1 VTLAELTGGLTDVL
15 IHGDASVRV
24 EGLEYD
30 SRKVVPG
37 SAFVCVPGLKVDGH
51 DFAARAV
58 EKGAVALV
66 VERLLDGFS
75 VPQVVV
81 PNARRALSLLAAE
94 KLGRPADR
102 LLMVGITGTNGK
114 TTTSYLCEAVLRAKG
129 KDPGLIGTIHAQIG
143 GRAVPMA
150 NTTPESLDVQR
161 LLAEMRTNGQNA
173 AVMEVSSHALSLD
186 RTYGL
191 PCDVAVFTN
200 LTQDHLDFHKDME
213 DYFQAKLKLF
223 TGLNYQAGRPC
234 PWAVINADDAY
245 GPRILKALNVP
256 YITYGLTA
264 NAHVRAEEIEMGPE
278 GVTYTVSTPVGSQK
292 VSLRMA
298 GLFNV
303 LNSLAAIGCGLALRI
318 ELADVVGAVESVSTV
333 RGRFELV
340 REGQDFA
347 VVVDYAHTPDGLEN
361 VLRSAR
367 EITSGRVL
375 TVFGC
380 GGDRDRTKRPLM
392 GEVAARL
399 SDYVLVTSDNPRS
412 ESPRRILNDIQEGMP
427 GATYEVLVD
436 RAEAIYRAIN
446 LAAPGDTVVIA
457 GKGHETY
464 QLIGDQVLDFDDRE
478 VARTAL
484 RARRTRGKRR
494 MPSWNERRRT
504 ASEPGAVVAGEP

>member
-1 VTLAELTGGLTDVL
+1 
-15 IHGDASVRV
+15 
-24 EGLEYD
+24 
-30 SRKVVPG
+30 
-37 SAFVCVPGLKVDGH
+37 
-51 DFAARAV
+51 
-58 EKGAVALV
+58 
-66 VERLLDGFS
+66 
-75 VPQVVV
+75 
-81 PNARRALSLLAAE
+81 
-94 KLGRPADR
+94 
-102 LLMVGITGTNGK
+102 
-114 TTTSYLCEAVLRAKG
+114 
-129 KDPGLIGTIHAQIG
+129 
-143 GRAVPMA
+143 
-150 NTTPESLDVQR
+150 
-161 LLAEMRTNGQNA
+161 
-173 AVMEVSSHALSLD
+173 
-186 RTYGL
+186 
-191 PCDVAVFTN
+191 
-200 LTQDHLDFHKDME
+200 
-213 DYFQAKLKLF
+213 
-223 TGLNYQAGRPC
+223 
-234 PWAVINADDAY
+234 
-245 GPRILKALNVP
+245 
-256 YITYGLTA
+256 
-264 NAHVRAEEIEMGPE
+264 MGPE
-278 GVTYTVSTPVGSQK
+278 GVSYTVATPVGTQK

-303 LNSLAAIGCGLALRI
+303 LNSLAAIGCGLAMRI
-318 ELADVVGAVESVSTV
+318 ELADIVGAVESVSTV

-367 EITSGRVL
+367 EMTSGRVL

-392 GEVAARL
+392 GAIAARL

-436 RAEAIYRAIN
+436 RAEAIFRAIN
-446 LAAPGDTVVIA
+446 LAGPGDTVVIA

-494 MPSWNERRRT
+494 TPSWNERRRT